1 MKRVLHV
8 SLAIALMVGM
18 RGLAAAQSSGHP
30 MQSSATGN
38 VDTNPRMEQRIVK
51 EVRHELVM
59 LPQLSVFD
67 NLAYKVDGSTVTL
80 LGQVRNAVLK
90 DEAEHAVKH
99 IEGVEKVDNQI
110 EILPASFNDD
120 RIRRQVAR
128 AIFNEPRLFNYAI
141 QSNPPIHI
149 IVKNGRVDLEG
160 VVHDQGDKNVAGIM
174 ANGVPGVFAVQN
186 NLQVE
191 EPSKK

>member
-1 MKRVLHV
+1 MRRALYL
-8 SLAIALMVGM
+8 SLAVVLVFGM
-18 RGLAAAQSSGHP
+18 AGIAAAQSSGQP
-30 MQSSATGN
+30 MQTSATGN
-38 VDTNPRMEQRIVK
+38 VDTNPRMAERIVK

-67 NLAYKVDGSTVTL
+67 NLAYKVDGGTVTL
-80 LGQVRNAVLK
+80 FGQVRNAILK
-90 DEAEHAVKH
+90 DEAERAVKH
-99 IEGVEKVDNQI
+99 IEGVERVDNQI

-128 AIFNEPRLFNYAI
+128 AIFNQPRLFNYAI

-160 VVHDQGDKNVAGIM
+160 MVRDQGDKDVAGIT

-191 EPSKK
+191 KPSKK

>member
-1 MKRVLHV
+1 MKRVLHL
-8 SLAIALMVGM
+8 SLALVLVVGTA
-18 RGLAAAQSSGHP
+18 GLAAGQSSVQP
-30 MQSSATGN
+30 MQSSATGSS
-38 VDTNPRMEQRIVK
+38 DADQRMEQRIVK
-51 EVRHELVM
+51 EVRHELAM
-59 LPQLSVFD
+59 LPELSVFD

-80 LGQVRNAVLK
+80 LGQVRNAILK
-90 DEAEHAVKH
+90 DEAGHAVKH

-149 IVKNGRVDLEG
+149 IVKNGRVDLQG
-160 VVHDQGDKNVAGIM
+160 MVRDQGDKDVAGIM

-186 NLQVE
+186 DLQVE
-191 EPSKK
+191 KPSKK